1 MSRLVQ
7 KLAYI
12 IVLAL
17 LASKPEFGCAQRPK
31 NRNHRRIQNLKSET
45 AVLDEGLPPL
55 SPHGFEDQDRRI
67 LKGGKKGGPKG
78 LFGPK
83 GWKTGG
89 PKGFFGP
96 SILGPK
102 KGIFGK
108 QGYGNGYGAGYN
120 GYGSYNAYN
129 RPGPN
134 LAGILTPV
142 LIIAAVILCCACK
155 MCGL

>member
-7 KLAYI
+7 KLAHL
-12 IVLAL
+12 IVVVL
-17 LASKPEFGCAQRPK
+17 LASMPDVGCAQRPK
-31 NRNHRRIQNLKSET
+31 NRNHKRIQNLKSDT
-45 AVLDEGLPPL
+45 SVLDEGLPPL
-55 SPHGFEDQDRRI
+55 SPLGLEDQDRRI

-83 GWKTGG
+83 GWKKGG
-89 PKGFFGP
+89 PKGLFGP
-96 SILGPK
+96 S
-102 KGIFGK
+102 GK
-108 QGYGNGYGAGYN
+108 QGYGNGFGNGYGAGYN
-120 GYGSYNAYN
+120 GYGSYSAYN

-155 MCGL
+155 LCGL